1 MIRRISQQQFLELIV
16 SRKPGLDPIAD
27 NSLVENFKTMVSQVL
42 EPEVVQSRNFMAIYD
57 QAKESM
63 SAIVPRRPES
73 NWVSLFTS
81 VSVSVFIFY
90 VVAPFYFNLAY
101 ILHSLCRIKMFYY
114 LKDDLANSERVWLDA
129 LHEAVKAIGALLDD
143 RRAGNV
149 KLEPLPSEF
158 DEAELKLKE
167 AELEVR
173 YFHDAMLEN
182 F

>member
-16 SRKPGLDPIAD
+16 SQKPGFDPIQ
-27 NSLVENFKTMVSQVL
+27 ENLLGEEFKTTVSQVL
-42 EPEVVQSRNFMAIYD
+42 EPEVVQSRNFMAIFD

-81 VSVSVFIFY
+81 VSVSVFIFC

-101 ILHSLCRIKMFYY
+101 ILQSLFRIKMFCY
-114 LKDDLANSERVWLDA
+114 LKDDLANSYLVWLNA
-129 LHEAVKAIGALLDD
+129 LHEAVKAIRALMNGW
-143 RRAGNV
+143 RAGNV

-158 DEAELKLKE
+158 DEAELKFKE

-173 YFHDAMLEN
+173 YFHDSMLQN

>member
-1 MIRRISQQQFLELIV
+1 
-16 SRKPGLDPIAD
+16 
-27 NSLVENFKTMVSQVL
+27 
-42 EPEVVQSRNFMAIYD
+42 
-57 QAKESM
+57 
-63 SAIVPRRPES
+63 
-73 NWVSLFTS
+73 
-81 VSVSVFIFY
+81 
-90 VVAPFYFNLAY
+90 
-101 ILHSLCRIKMFYY
+101 MFYY

-182 F
+182 FWPIMFELQFHPGVPYWAIWSCYLCS